1 MFSQADLARS
11 RGTAGAFHVRRGASR
26 GANKPWEP
34 VFPRDPM

>member
-26 GANKPWEP
+26 AQQAVGTGLSP
-34 VFPRDPM
+34 